1 MWIVTVILAVVVTAV
16 VVGRTVDSSLPKS
29 EVGRG
34 PAGVARMRRLSL
46 VIVALVGAVVGMPQT
61 TSAAGSYGAVVEK
74 GFRGCATD
82 PASGVVICF
91 ESPSVSSQSRN
102 AFLQAWRAAHFHP
115 TRSDAGAATLF
126 VRTVSVT
133 AEGPQASRPVLTY
146 VATADLVM
154 PDTACREDFRFRA
167 SYGVV
172 QLVSVVIT
180 CTP

>member
-1 MWIVTVILAVVVTAV
+1 MWIVTVVLAVVVTAV
-16 VVGRTVDSSLPKS
+16 VVGRTVEGSLPKS

-34 PAGVARMRRLSL
+34 PAGAARMRRLSL

-91 ESPSVSSQSRN
+91 ESPGVSSQSRS

-115 TRSDAGAATLF
+115 TRSDAGPATLF

-133 AEGPQASRPVLTY
+133 AESPQASRPVVTY

-154 PDTACREDFRFRA
+154 PDTACREDFRFR
-167 SYGVV
+167 SSGGVV

-180 CTP
+180 CKP